1 MQIYFTGH
9 PLGLLGEK
17 ILLVSF
23 EIHLGLTQIVKL
35 VQKKKPTNKMIQET
49 QKKKKKKN
57 IAFRLLAHCP

>member
-35 VQKKKPTNKMIQET
+35 V
-49 QKKKKKKN
+49 KKKKTHKQNDAGNPKKKKT
-57 IAFRLLAHCP
+57 

>member
-35 VQKKKPTNKMIQET
+35 VQKKKTHKQNDAGNP
-49 QKKKKKKN
+49 KKKKHS
-57 IAFRLLAHCP
+57 I

>member
-35 VQKKKPTNKMIQET
+35 VPKKTHKKKNIQET
-49 QKKKKKKN
+49 QKKK
-57 IAFRLLAHCP
+57 AFRLLAHCP

>member
-35 VQKKKPTNKMIQET
+35 VQKKTH
-49 QKKKKKKN
+49 KKK
-57 IAFRLLAHCP
+57 

>member
-35 VQKKKPTNKMIQET
+35 VQKKKPTNKMMQET
-49 QKKKKKKN
+49 QKKKKHS
-57 IAFRLLAHCP
+57 I